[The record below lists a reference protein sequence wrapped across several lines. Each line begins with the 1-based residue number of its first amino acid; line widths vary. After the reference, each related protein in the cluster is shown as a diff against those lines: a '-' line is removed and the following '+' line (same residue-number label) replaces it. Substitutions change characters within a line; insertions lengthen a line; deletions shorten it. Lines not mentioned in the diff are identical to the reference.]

1 LKKSDDPV
9 DWHDHGMTDDLYADV
24 LDEDLV
30 RPDGRTVA
38 WTRTGSG
45 TPLLRLPGTPG
56 SRWSIRA
63 DRSPWTERG
72 LQVIT
77 TERPGFGRS
86 SRLPGRKF
94 REHSDDLA
102 AILDQLELDR
112 VYLTGGSGGGP
123 HVLAFA
129 AHHPDR
135 IIAATITV
143 GSPPLEDDSEYDLM
157 IPLNAAAFRAA
168 RDGDAAEARRIL
180 TPAYEAMSSDP
191 LAGLEA
197 TMATAPA
204 SDLELMRDPR
214 WRIAQT
220 RAIREAFAPGIEG
233 WLDEGLAMGGKWT
246 DIDLTAITT
255 SITWWHGVA
264 DRNCPFPAAKR
275 LIDKLP
281 TATLRELGNLGHFE
295 PYRREPEI
303 LDELLSR

>member
-1 LKKSDDPV
+1 MIAA
-9 DWHDHGMTDDLYADV
+9 MTDDLYADV

-63 DRSPWTERG
+63 DRSVWTDRG

-77 TERPGFGRS
+77 TERPGYGRS
-86 SRLPGRKF
+86 SRLPGRRF

-102 AILDQLELDR
+102 AILDHLGLDR

-135 IIAATITV
+135 VIAATITV
-143 GSPPLEDDSEYDLM
+143 GLPPLEDHEYDAM

-168 RDGDAAEARRIL
+168 RAGDEAGVREVL
-180 TPAYEAMSSDP
+180 TPSYEAMQAGP

-197 TMATAPA
+197 AMKTAPA
-204 SDLELMRDPR
+204 SDLEVMSDPR
-214 WRIAQT
+214 WRLAQT
-220 RAIREAFAPGIEG
+220 KAIEAAFAQGMDG
-233 WLDEGLAMGGKWT
+233 WVDETLAMGGDWA
-246 DIDLTAITT
+246 DIDLTAIKT
-255 SITWWHGVA
+255 SVTWWHGVA
-264 DRNCPFPAAKR
+264 DRNCPFTAAQR
-275 LIDKLP
+275 LVDKLP
-281 TATLRELGNLGHFE
+281 TATLRELGDLGHFE
-295 PYRREPEI
+295 PYRREGEI
-303 LDELLSR
+303 LDELLARGA

>member
-1 LKKSDDPV
+1 MITV
-9 DWHDHGMTDDLYADV
+9 MTDDLYADV

-63 DRSPWTERG
+63 DRSAWTERG

-77 TERPGFGRS
+77 TERPGYGRS
-86 SRLPGRKF
+86 SRLPGRGF

-102 AILDQLELDR
+102 AILDHLGLDR
-112 VYLTGGSGGGP
+112 VHLIGGSGGGP

-135 IIAATITV
+135 VVAATITV
-143 GSPPLEDDSEYDLM
+143 GCPPLEEADYDLM
-157 IPLNAAAFRAA
+157 IPLNAATFRAA
-168 RDGDAAEARRIL
+168 HDGDEAEVRRIL
-180 TPAYEAMSSDP
+180 TPVYQAMADGP

-197 TMATAPA
+197 AMESAPP
-204 SDLELMRDPR
+204 SDLEVMSDPR
-214 WRIAQT
+214 WRLAQT
-220 RAIREAFAPGIEG
+220 RAIEEAFAPGMDG
-233 WLDEGLAMGGKWT
+233 WVDEDLALGAEWT
-246 DIDLTAITT
+246 DIDFTAITT

-264 DRNCPFPAAKR
+264 DRNCPFPAARR
-275 LIDKLP
+275 LVDKLP
-281 TATLRELGNLGHFE
+281 TATLRELGDLGHFE

>member
-1 LKKSDDPV
+1 MI
-9 DWHDHGMTDDLYADV
+9 GAMTDDLYADV

-63 DRSPWTERG
+63 DRTTWTDRG

-77 TERPGFGRS
+77 TERPGYGRS
-86 SRLPGRKF
+86 SRLAGRKF

-102 AILDQLELDR
+102 AILDHLGLDK
-112 VYLTGGSGGGP
+112 VSLLGGSGGGP

-135 IIAATITV
+135 VAAATITV
-143 GSPPLEDDSEYDLM
+143 GFPPLEDDSEYDQM
-157 IPLNAAAFRAA
+157 IPLNAAGFRAA
-168 RDGDAAEARRIL
+168 RDGDEAAVREVLR
-180 TPAYEAMSSDP
+180 PPYEAMKAGP

-197 TMATAPA
+197 AMQSAPA
-204 SDLELMRDPR
+204 SDLEIMSDER
-214 WRIAQT
+214 WRLGQAK
-220 RAIREAFAPGIEG
+220 AIEAAFAQGIDG
-233 WLDEGLAMGGKWT
+233 WVDEALAVGGEWT

-255 SITWWHGVA
+255 SLTWWHGVA
-264 DRNCPFPAAKR
+264 DRNCPFPAAQR
-275 LIDKLP
+275 LVNKLP
-281 TATLRELGNLGHFE
+281 TATLRELGDAGHFE

-303 LDELLSR
+303 LDELLLRAGRVS